1 MYFVY
6 LTCES
11 VVYWYIV
18 VISQNQVTIFIAA
31 RSTTIEDYSAMN
43 YLLQTLVFWRKIGI
57 LSIAPES
64 KTSKLN
70 IFLDFFLWTDH
81 MKR

>member
-6 LTCES
+6 LTCDN

-43 YLLQTLVFWRKIGI
+43 YLL
-57 LSIAPES
+57 
-64 KTSKLN
+64 
-70 IFLDFFLWTDH
+70 
-81 MKR
+81 